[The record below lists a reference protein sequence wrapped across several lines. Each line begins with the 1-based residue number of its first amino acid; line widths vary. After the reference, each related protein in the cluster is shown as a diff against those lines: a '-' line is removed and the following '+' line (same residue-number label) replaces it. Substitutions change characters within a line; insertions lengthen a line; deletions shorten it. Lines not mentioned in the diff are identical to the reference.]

1 MPSVPGDDSAAEIHC
16 IANIGTPNGS
26 HRLMIMPKS
35 PCAIRETAL
44 PLPLVARGKVRDVY
58 DTPDGL
64 LIVATDRLSAFD
76 VVFDDPIL
84 LKGEVLTRLSV
95 WWFLQTR
102 GLVGNHLLS
111 DCPEVDLGLIQNF
124 PELRG
129 RCILGR
135 RAQVLPVECV
145 VRGYLEGSAWAQYRE
160 SGAVCGVPLPAG
172 LRRRQRLEHPI
183 FTPTTKAAAGHDL
196 PMTFADVVET
206 VGLDAAEFVRTK
218 SVDLYRF
225 AHDLLLPKGIVLSD
239 TKFEFGRAGDE
250 IILVDEILTPDS
262 SRFWEAETYVDGAE
276 ARSYDKQYVRDYV
289 ESIGWDKRPPAPR
302 LPREVI
308 SGTTRR
314 YTEILELIAGIKI
327 MIRDEDAS

>member
-1 MPSVPGDDSAAEIHC
+1 MSE
-16 IANIGTPNGS
+16 
-26 HRLMIMPKS
+26 S
-35 PCAIRETAL
+35 PAAIRETAL

-58 DTPDGL
+58 ETPNGL

-76 VVFDDPIL
+76 VVFDDPIP

-95 WWFLQTR
+95 WWFEQTR
-102 GLVGNHLLS
+102 GLVGNHLVS
-111 DCPEVDLGLIQNF
+111 DHPEVDLGLLQKF

-135 RAQVLPVECV
+135 RAEVLPVECV
-145 VRGYLEGSAWAQYRE
+145 VRGYLEGSAWVQYRD
-160 SGAVCGVPLPAG
+160 SGLVCGVPLPPG
-172 LRRRQRLEHPI
+172 LRRRQRLDHPI

-196 PMTFADVVET
+196 PMTFAEVVE
-206 VGLDAAEFVRTK
+206 VIGLEAAEFVRKT

-239 TKFEFGRAGDE
+239 TKFEFGRVGDE

-262 SRFWEAETYVDGAE
+262 SRFWEADTYVDGAD
-276 ARSYDKQYVRDYV
+276 ARSFDKQYVRDYV

-308 SGTTRR
+308 QGTTRR

-327 MIRDEDAS
+327 VNREEDVS